1 MYNGAL
7 ESVLRIICGRKEL
20 KPNTTTTIHAAAGTW
35 DLTCVLR
42 GTRWQ
47 PQDFEQF
54 KFSSDYEVKGMRNQ
68 YLTHGLGVPLIA
80 VRHSYQGEP
89 AAARYYPPGL
99 SFPVTAFLRPL
110 SRIDAGSAQSVAHNQ
125 GVLELYDPLATE
137 GVWVGPQRVPLESDL
152 TTPLAYFLSRPE
164 LNSLATLGLLTPAV
178 LLKSPDDLLHA
189 LPGQAR
195 PIMGL
200 YMGSPTSRAKFPC

>member
-1 MYNGAL
+1 MLHAYRYLFDERFAATRNPYDPQYRGACDLYNGAL

-110 SRIDAGSAQSVAHNQ
+110 SRIDAGRRTIRRAQPRRF
-125 GVLELYDPLATE
+125 G
-137 GVWVGPQRVPLESDL
+137 
-152 TTPLAYFLSRPE
+152 
-164 LNSLATLGLLTPAV
+164 TL
-178 LLKSPDDLLHA
+178 
-189 LPGQAR
+189 
-195 PIMGL
+195 
-200 YMGSPTSRAKFPC
+200 